1 MNDMSKKN
9 KSKRKVIK
17 IFIGILVVVL
27 LNVLFFLRI
36 GIIRIPE
43 DYWINY
49 FKNNKER
56 FVQVVTF
63 IEEKSDNHSFKVSYL
78 EPKQI
83 VETGNKSIF
92 HLLFFA
98 GFKRI
103 SDETDYKYTLGSYS
117 DCLKVKFYISNL
129 RIEDNDLMAIVYSEE
144 EILLDYDEGDNVI
157 HYEKIDDNW
166 YLQYK

>member
-1 MNDMSKKN
+1 MDDTDKKN
-9 KSKRKVIK
+9 KIK
-17 IFIGILVVVL
+17 KKIVKILVVILVVVL
-27 LNVLFFLRI
+27 LNILFLLRI

-43 DYWINY
+43 EYWINY

-56 FVQVVTF
+56 FEEVV
-63 IEEKSDNHSFKVSYL
+63 IYLEENSDNHSFKVSYL
-78 EPKQI
+78 EPKRI
-83 VETGNKSIF
+83 IETGNKNIL

-103 SDETDYKYTLGSYS
+103 SDETDYKYTTGSYS

-144 EILLDYDEGDNVI
+144 EILIDFDEGDNMI